1 MKRNKTELLLQE
13 KNLYKAFMILAT
25 PVILSNFMKSFHDL
39 VDTYFIG
46 QMEQSVSAQA
56 AISITWP
63 LINTLLSLSAGL
75 AIAGVS
81 IISQSLGSGEKETAK
96 AYAGLLF
103 TLSAALGLFFGVL
116 QYFFAPAVMQFMGA
130 EGEVL
135 AQAVIYLRVRAFEMV
150 FIFLF
155 AAFQA
160 MRQAA
165 GDTTVP
171 VLISIL
177 SVVINIILTAAFVQG
192 LGMGVFGA
200 ALATLIGQMSMMPF
214 CLYFTFRNNDLI
226 SISKRHLRVE
236 MKKMKL
242 LIRIGLP
249 AATGQAVSSLGF
261 LVLQAMI
268 LDYGEVV
275 AAAFSN
281 GNKISNLLLMPVMAF
296 GSVLAAYVG
305 QNIGA
310 QNKERAMA
318 AYKTGRNLSFLIS
331 VAGSLILFPL
341 REPII
346 SLLTNHPETQA
357 VAIEYA
363 FYVVLTQPLMALFQN
378 YLGVFNGSGKTK
390 YAFYISMARLWLI
403 RLPLI
408 YFFKTATEFGRLGI
422 WYAMVIS
429 NLIILIPS
437 FLLFRKL
444 DFGKQ
449 VDT

>member
-1 MKRNKTELLLQE
+1 MRRNRTQLLLHE
-13 KNLYKAFMILAT
+13 KNLYKAFIILAA
-25 PVILSNFMKSFHDL
+25 PVMLSNFMKSFHDL

-46 QMEQSVSAQA
+46 QMEHSVSAQA
-56 AISITWP
+56 AVSITWP
-63 LINTLLSLSAGL
+63 LINMLLALSAGL

-96 AYAGLLF
+96 DYSGLLF
-103 TLSAALGLFFGVL
+103 TLSAALGLLLGVL
-116 QYFFAPAVMQFMGA
+116 QYVFAPAVMQFMGA
-130 EGEVL
+130 EGNVL
-135 AQAVIYLRVRAFEMV
+135 AQAVIYLRVRAFELIFV
-150 FIFLF
+150 FLF
-155 AAFQA
+155 TAFQA

-165 GDTTVP
+165 GDTTLP
-171 VLISIL
+171 VVISIV
-177 SVVINIILTAAFVQG
+177 SVFVNIILTAVFVQG
-192 LGMGVFGA
+192 FGMGVFGA
-200 ALATLIGQMSMMPF
+200 ALATLIGQASMMPF
-214 CLYFTFRNNDLI
+214 CFFFTFRKNDLI
-226 SISKRHLRVE
+226 YITKKHLRIE
-236 MKKMKL
+236 KKKMSL

-249 AATGQAVSSLGF
+249 AATGQAASSLGF
-261 LVLQAMI
+261 LVLQALI

-281 GNKISNLLLMPVMAF
+281 GNKISNLLLMPVMSF

-310 QNKERAMA
+310 ENKDRAMA
-318 AYKTGRNLSFLIS
+318 AYKTGRNLSFWIS
-331 VAGSLILFPL
+331 VAGSLVLFPL

-346 SLLTNHPETQA
+346 ALLTNHPETQLVA
-357 VAIEYA
+357 VEYA

-408 YFFKTATEFGRLGI
+408 YFFKNVTELGRLGI

-437 FLLFRKL
+437 FFLFKKL

-449 VDT
+449 IT